1 MNTRVRLRRWQR
13 RALERLEANPGPD
26 FLTVATPGAGKTT
39 FALVALRRRMADRPG
54 NRVVIVVPT
63 AHLKTQWSRAAA
75 RFGLVLDDAWRPGNG
90 ALPTD
95 VHGVVTTYQQVATS
109 ADSLAG
115 IARDGLVILDE
126 IHHAADDRAWGSGV
140 RDAFGSATWRLAL
153 SGTPFRS
160 DSHAIPFVRY
170 ALDEAV
176 PDFEY
181 GYGDALADGGVIRQI
196 EFPVLDGEMEWIDA
210 DGVERAASFEETLT
224 GTLASQRLRTA
235 LSLQGDWLPTVLDAA
250 HARLVTLRRRR
261 PDAAGLVIATDQ
273 DHAREI
279 AGLLRRRHGV
289 SAVVATSDDNDA
301 SARIAAF
308 TGSVDPWLVAVRM
321 VSEGVDIPRLAVGV
335 YATTTTT
342 ELFFRQAV
350 GRFVRHRG
358 GEDDVVA
365 ALFLP
370 ADRRLRNHAET
381 ITRARRHHLVTTSH
395 RREEVDEPE
404 PDEPVEQM
412 SLFAAVSAT
421 PTGQVA
427 SASAHATA
435 GVTVGRDL
443 DDPDDTLVLELP
455 PLPGTT
461 PDPDGAERS
470 ATPGTPEGHPDPVRR
485 RRRLRELNAARAADL
500 VRYAN
505 MSHARVNAELNRLA
519 GIRRITE
526 ATEADLER
534 RLAAAERWLRS

>member
-1 MNTRVRLRRWQR
+1 MNTSVRLRRWQQ
-13 RALERLEANPGPD
+13 RALERLEAAETPD

-39 FALVALRRRMADRPG
+39 FALVALRRRMAAHPRS
-54 NRVVIVVPT
+54 RIVIVVPT
-63 AHLKTQWSRAAA
+63 AHLKTQWAEAGA
-75 RFGLVLDDAWRPGNG
+75 RFGLALEDTWRPGQG

-95 VHGVVTTYQQVATS
+95 VHGIVTTYQQVATS
-109 ADSLAG
+109 AGALARV
-115 IARDGLVILDE
+115 AWDGMVILDE
-126 IHHAADDRAWGSGV
+126 VHHAGDERAWGSGV
-140 RDAFGSATWRLAL
+140 LEAFSAASWRLAL

-170 ALDEAV
+170 ALDEAL

-210 DGVERAASFEETLT
+210 DGVERSATFDEALS

-235 LSLQGDWLPTVLDAA
+235 LSTDGEWLPTVLDAA
-250 HARLVTLRRRR
+250 HSRLTDVRRTR
-261 PDAAGLVIATDQ
+261 PDAGGLVIATDQ
-273 DHAREI
+273 EHARAI
-279 AGLLRRRHGV
+279 ADLLRRSHGV
-289 SAVVATSDDNDA
+289 TAVVATSDDDDA
-301 SARIAAF
+301 SDHIARFAR
-308 TGSVDPWLVAVRM
+308 SSDPWLIAVRM
-321 VSEGVDIPRLAVGV
+321 VSEGVDIPRLTVGV

-358 GEDDVVA
+358 GDDDLVA
-365 ALFLP
+365 TLFLP
-370 ADRRLRNHAET
+370 ADRRLRSHADQ

-395 RREEVDEPE
+395 RRVETDPADA
-404 PDEPVEQM
+404 PQDDPSEQM

-421 PTGQVA
+421 PTGT
-427 SASAHATA
+427 ATA
-435 GVTVGRDL
+435 GIGIPTTPGPAAAQGEDA
-443 DDPDDTLVLELP
+443 LVLELP
-455 PLPGTT
+455 PLPGRPTSDD
-461 PDPDGAERS
+461 DPGPRVH
-470 ATPGTPEGHPDPVRR
+470 PGRR
-485 RRRLRELNAARAADL
+485 RRHLRDLNAARAADL
-500 VRYAN
+500 VRHAN